1 MLPASDRVDA
11 PASAQLEAGAPS
23 SISILAQPAWR
34 RLLLVLPACLLLWL
48 GVCWALAGEF
58 R

>member
-1 MLPASDRVDA
+1 MLQASDHVDA
-11 PASAQLEAGAPS
+11 PVSVQQGAGTPS
-23 SISILAQPAWR
+23 CISILAQPAWR